1 MTGKGAY
8 DMEKNTAE
16 QPTTE
21 VQDDP
26 KARELLQ
33 AAFAKTARWQPDFK
47 GFQADL
53 RINVNGKETK
63 GTVTVKGPREVTV
76 GIDDTEL
83 QTWAQNQIGMIAV
96 HRGPRTFQ
104 ESDGKHTL
112 TLGGEEQHPL
122 GQRITIHGDGMG
134 SWYRVKDNRI
144 TQINRNMPQ
153 AAFTINVEESAV
165 TQDGHYL
172 TTRYTVYYFSPK
184 DRSLKNVDSFS
195 DTHIRIGNSD
205 LPATRRIISYENGEI
220 VVRSLTFENHKMLS

>member
-1 MTGKGAY
+1 MDRHT
-8 DMEKNTAE
+8 
-16 QPTTE
+16 QPEESTD

-53 RINVNGKETK
+53 RVNVNGTETK
-63 GTVTVKGPREVTV
+63 GTVTVKGPRDVTV
-76 GIDDTEL
+76 EIDDADL

-96 HRGPRTFQ
+96 HRGPRNFQ

-112 TLGGEEQHPL
+112 TLGGEENHPL
-122 GQRITIHGDGMG
+122 GQRINIHGDGMG
-134 SWYRVKDNRI
+134 SWYRIKDNRI

-153 AAFTINVEESAV
+153 AAFTINVEDSAI
-165 TQDGHYL
+165 TQNQQHL

-195 DTHIRIGNSD
+195 DTHIRVGNSD
-205 LPATRRIISYENGEI
+205 LPATHRIISYEDGN
-220 VVRSLTFENHKMLS
+220 VVARTLTFENHVML

>member
-1 MTGKGAY
+1 
-8 DMEKNTAE
+8 MEMYTREE
-16 QPTTE
+16 QRTD

-33 AAFAKTARWQPDFK
+33 AAFVKTARWQPDFK

-53 RINVNGKETK
+53 RINVNGKETQ
-63 GTVTVKGPREVTV
+63 GTVTVKGPRDVTV
-76 GIDDTEL
+76 AIDDAEL

-96 HRGPRTFQ
+96 HRGPRNFQ
-104 ESDGKHTL
+104 ESDGKYTL
-112 TLGGEEQHPL
+112 TLGGEENHPL
-122 GQRITIHGDGMG
+122 GQRIIIHGDGMG
-134 SWYRVKDNRI
+134 SWYRVKNNRI

-153 AAFTINVEESAV
+153 AAFTINVEDSAV
-165 TQDGHYL
+165 TQDQQHL

-195 DTHIRIGNSD
+195 DTHVRGGNSD

-220 VVRSLTFENHKMLS
+220 AVRTLMFENHKMLS